1 MELGEQMKRRLLVFL
16 VSGALLSFPPSAI
29 ASAGPAGEPCF
40 TLNKVEIYGNYKYT
54 CIKAPRSISN
64 PLQKKLVWSKGVA
77 LPKPKSLE
85 SSRNST
91 DRLIA
96 LNALGLGKW
105 RQVDNEGFNAQ
116 VFISTWPCR
125 IYMANDLNSA
135 VEIYNDKVNINFYGG
150 FWLGIQSQKWVVDQ
164 PSTSDRACV
173 QYFSRKYGGRIYN
186 GNTQSWDN
194 Y

>member
-1 MELGEQMKRRLLVFL
+1 MMKRVFL
-16 VSGALLSFPPSAI
+16 SILIGFLLAFFLPLSPTFGAVKP
-29 ASAGPAGEPCF
+29 GEKCP
-40 TLNKVEIYGNYKYT
+40 TLNKTITVKSGSLNLGTFSVKQYICLIDYYGNK
-54 CIKAPRSISN
+54 
-64 PLQKKLVWSKGVA
+64 VWKPYSK
-77 LPKPKSLE
+77 PISLE

-91 DRLIA
+91 DRLKA

-116 VFISTWPCR
+116 VFMSTWPCR